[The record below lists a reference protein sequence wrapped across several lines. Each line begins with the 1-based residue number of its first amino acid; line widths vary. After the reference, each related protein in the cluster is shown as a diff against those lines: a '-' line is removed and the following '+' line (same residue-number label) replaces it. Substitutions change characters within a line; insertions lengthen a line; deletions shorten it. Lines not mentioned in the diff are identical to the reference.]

1 MFGVGIGRAT
11 LQHQIAKVGAVRTEA
26 RYVET
31 ETTRTRWPLHVL
43 LQSLEPNR
51 GTGLEPRIFSSR
63 RFCEQSLAGSVET
76 ILISVMLAIGWF
88 NK

>member
-11 LQHQIAKVGAVRTEA
+11 LQHQIAKVGAFRIEA

-31 ETTRTRWPLHVL
+31 EPTRTRWPLHVL

-51 GTGLEPRIFSSR
+51 GTGLEPWIFSSR
-63 RFCEQSLAGSVET
+63 RFCEHSLAGSVET
-76 ILISVMLAIGWF
+76 ILISVMVAIGWF